1 MLGAENHSG
10 GAGPA
15 CQTGSNLVSCSV
27 PSRTLGGQLCPALPV
42 SPWRDLPPPAWEL
55 FLPPRPDR
63 TSLLGRYTS
72 RRGTPCPCLQVS
84 PSLRRG
90 LLFPGPSD
98 PRLPPRLSKQAAL
111 QGCSVPIVPNHA
123 SAVPERGA
131 TQRLGPVCV
140 PQGTVAPPAGL
151 VSSHLAPP
159 YPHPAPHCAQGTRTQ
174 VHAQVSARWYTLV
187 SPCPPTGASP
197 THASP
202 AHQ

>member
-1 MLGAENHSG
+1 MSPAACPLGHW
-10 GAGPA
+10 GANCA
-15 CQTGSNLVSCSV
+15 
-27 PSRTLGGQLCPALPV
+27 QLCQCRHGGTCHPQHG
-42 SPWRDLPPPAWEL
+42 SCFCPPG
-55 FLPPRPDR
+55 R
-63 TSLLGRYTS
+63 TGHLCLEGTS

-174 VHAQVSARWYTLV
+174 VHAQVSARWYPCITLPPYWGLSHACIPS
-187 SPCPPTGASP
+187 SPVGPRHCPE
-197 THASP
+197 
-202 AHQ
+202 